1 MQQNISLIEDIYH
14 KVVDLNRRNNLLLA
28 KYDNDQKYARVHK
41 RIMQKRSPS
50 TPKEE
55 MKISEAL
62 QDIKQQADENVL
74 NNSNIVKND
83 GFFKRLMKQIISLI
97 FDEKEISIDT
107 TTTESINNLIVDE
120 YMKEYNGEV
129 A

>member
-1 MQQNISLIEDIYH
+1 
-14 KVVDLNRRNNLLLA
+14 
-28 KYDNDQKYARVHK
+28 
-41 RIMQKRSPS
+41 MQKRSPS

-83 GFFKRLMKQIISLI
+83 GFFKRLMNQIVSLI
-97 FDEKEISIDT
+97 FDKKEISIDT
-107 TTTESINNLIVDE
+107 NTTESINNMIVDE